1 MGLITLD
8 EWSRRSVPLKIRM
21 SGHEIGTA
29 TGFFWRATDGF
40 YLISNWHVF
49 SGRNTRNF
57 QSLYQPYSE
66 IPDEIIYPRYVYDA
80 DPTQVDWLSI
90 SINDESRSVTKW
102 LEHPV
107 FGSGV
112 DIGALKIADRW
123 DLPGAKGLKSVTWEA
138 GQTRGSLSKQLISG
152 IEYFGPRREMGDDL
166 FVIGFPLGT
175 QQTGHFPIWKRAS
188 VASEM
193 DFLIGGKPA
202 FLIDTAG
209 RPGMS
214 GSPVVFIEKTDPVS
228 MGLIRS
234 RKATFMGIYSGRH
247 IGEKDFEAQLGIIW
261 REELINEVIEG
272 GKQAP
277 TTLPELEREAST
289 RGERR

>member
-1 MGLITLD
+1 MAGQ
-8 EWSRRSVPLKIRM
+8 
-21 SGHEIGTA
+21 EISTA
-29 TGFFWRATDGF
+29 TGFFWHAADGF

-49 SGRNTRNF
+49 SGRHTKTF
-57 QSLYQPYSE
+57 QPLDKSHST
-66 IPDEIIYPRYVYDA
+66 IPDEIFYPRFISNA
-80 DPTQVDWLSI
+80 DPTQIEWYSI
-90 SINDESRSVTKW
+90 SVNTLSPSHANW

-107 FGSGV
+107 FGSDV
-112 DIGALKIADRW
+112 DIGAIKIADRR
-123 DLPGAKGLKSVTWEA
+123 DFFGNSGLKTVIWEA
-138 GQTRGSLSKQLISG
+138 GGVRGTLSKELISG
-152 IEYFGPRREMGDDL
+152 FQYFGPRREMGDDL
-166 FVIGFPLGT
+166 FVIGFPFGMN
-175 QQTGHFPIWKRAS
+175 QTDHFPIWKRAS

-214 GSPVVFIEKTDPVS
+214 GSPVIFVEPMEPVS
-228 MGLIRS
+228 IGLVRS

-247 IGEKDFEAQLGIIW
+247 VGERDFEAQLGIVW
-261 REELINEVIEG
+261 REELINEVVEG

-277 TTLPELEREAST
+277 TTLAELEREAVT